1 MSEQRTLR
9 DFVLAG
15 RWRFE
20 RVIGAG
26 ADGTVYLALDMH
38 SSERVAIKV
47 YDSLVDVDPAIVT
60 HRIESEAN
68 LVQQANS
75 PWLVQFIQHGV
86 ARARGGK
93 RAAYAV
99 MEYLDGISLQHWMQT
114 ATPGSL
120 ASFQLFGRI
129 LCCVDAL
136 HNAGWVHLDIK
147 PDNLFVMARLHA
159 SAAGSVKLF
168 DFVNARLVSQAFT
181 VGARGTPLYASPEL
195 CSRSGDVGMPSDVY
209 SLGIL
214 FYELMAGRPPM
225 PMDSI
230 EQIVSTHVY
239 GQLDPMPEHL
249 PEWARVFYR
258 KSTARHSA
266 SRFPDAGTMMRE
278 YTDSLLLYGVHR
290 RGPYL

>member
-26 ADGTVYLALDMH
+26 SDGTVYLALDVH
-38 SSERVAIKV
+38 TTERVAIKV

-68 LVQQANS
+68 LVQQADS
-75 PWLVQFIQHGV
+75 PWLVKFIQLGV
-86 ARARGGK
+86 TRARGGK

-99 MEYLDGISLQHWMQT
+99 LEYLVGIPLQNWMAA
-114 ATPGSL
+114 ATPASL
-120 ASFQLFGRI
+120 ASFQIFGRI
-129 LCCVDAL
+129 LYCVDAL
-136 HNAGWVHLDIK
+136 HSAGWVHLDIK
-147 PDNLFVMARLHA
+147 PENLFVMARLHTHA
-159 SAAGSVKLF
+159 TGSVKLF
-168 DFVNARLVSQAFT
+168 DFVNARMVSQAFT

-195 CSRSGDVGMPSDVY
+195 CSRSGDVGMPADVY

-214 FYELMAGRPPM
+214 LYELMAGRSPIPT
-225 PMDSI
+225 DSI

-239 GQLDPMPEHL
+239 GHLDPMPRHL
-249 PEWARVFYR
+249 PEWARAFYR
-258 KSTARHSA
+258 KSTARHPA
-266 SRFPDAGTMMRE
+266 DRFPDAGTMMRE
-278 YTDSLLLYGVHR
+278 WTDSMLLYGIHR
-290 RGPYL
+290 QEL